1 MHRVTVELSDVDPE
15 RRDPQLGADET
26 RAGGELATKLN
37 WAFGLTI
44 ETRGDGYAR
53 RAPCISTVHA
63 FTAPAVSPATILRL
77 KNMNMIRGGIVMRS
91 TSMNSKFHRVL
102 NWLWKL

>member
-1 MHRVTVELSDVDPE
+1 MHTVTVEFSDVDAE
-15 RRDPQLGADET
+15 RRDPQLGADEA
-26 RAGGELATKLN
+26 RAGGELTAKLN
-37 WAFGLTI
+37 WAFGLTT
-44 ETRGDGYAR
+44 ETRRDGYGR
-53 RAPCISTVHA
+53 RGLCISTVHA

-91 TSMNSKFHRVL
+91 TSMNSKFHCVL